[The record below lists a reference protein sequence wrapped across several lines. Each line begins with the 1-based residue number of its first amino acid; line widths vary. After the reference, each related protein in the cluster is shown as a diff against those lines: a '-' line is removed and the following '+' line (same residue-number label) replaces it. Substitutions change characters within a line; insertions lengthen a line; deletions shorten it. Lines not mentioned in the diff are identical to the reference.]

1 MPIYRLIKR
10 RAVAELDTQSDLL
23 ARQYAQA
30 DREIDRVE
38 TETGRVVY
46 RKVPVGV
53 DKWADV
59 DLSTFNKGD
68 YDK

>member
-1 MPIYRLIKR
+1 MLYLLFKR
-10 RAVAELDTQSDLL
+10 KSMAELDAGSDLQ
-23 ARQYAQA
+23 ARQFAMA
-30 DREIDRVE
+30 NREIDRVE

-68 YDK
+68 DDK